1 MCYGRSLSGIP
12 GTYNSDENKIRIA
25 RTSYGR
31 WDQMNMLDVGVGR
44 RSGSSNTEHQWL
56 NCAGGKF
63 PATNYAMEYQIVSIT
78 ANFKTGVLT
87 AKAKVAGADSWNQ
100 YNMFLLDS
108 RKPLNIDRDNLCLAV
123 YPGSADPNKFII
135 KDITVEYTEFE

>member
-1 MCYGRSLSGIP
+1 ME
-12 GTYNSDENKIRIA
+12 DEA
-25 RTSYGR
+25 V
-31 WDQMNMLDVGVGR
+31 LL
-44 RSGSSNTEHQWL
+44 NTEHQWL

-63 PATNYAMEYQIVSIT
+63 PATNYADQIVSIT

-87 AKAKVAGADSWNQ
+87 AKAKVAGADSWNE
-100 YNMFLLDS
+100 YNMFTGFPEAS
-108 RKPLNIDRDNLCLAV
+108 NIDRDNLCLAV

>member
-1 MCYGRSLSGIP
+1 M
-12 GTYNSDENKIRIA
+12 KIRIA

-63 PATNYAMEYQIVSIT
+63 PATNYADQIVSIT

-87 AKAKVAGADSWNQ
+87 AKAKVAGADSWNE
-100 YNMFLLDS
+100 YNMFTGFPEAS
-108 RKPLNIDRDNLCLAV
+108 NIDRDNLCLAV